1 MALYYYYRN
10 SCECRYQNNIPM
22 THILQFMLFA
32 EDDIMLKQKL
42 STIMLGLFSIKDR
55 IATIGEGIKS
65 QFVTETEP
73 EETNTSPNAGN
84 KILTYYQ
91 VNET

>member
-1 MALYYYYRN
+1 
-10 SCECRYQNNIPM
+10 
-22 THILQFMLFA
+22 
-32 EDDIMLKQKL
+32 
-42 STIMLGLFSIKDR
+42 MLGLGSIKDR